1 MRLIGLDIIDGFRSQ
16 HARETWAWEVDALI
30 VEITNRAWS
39 NEEELRRDYPSADAR
54 PPNVTFRIAGGRVLV
69 ECLVLFQ
76 KGIVLL
82 KKLVLKTA
90 HQASKTC
97 RHKGGAA

>member
-1 MRLIGLDIIDGFRSQ
+1 MDIVDDFRSQ
-16 HARETWAWEVDALI
+16 HGRETWAWEVDALI

-39 NEEELRRDYPSADAR
+39 NEEELRRDYPLADTH
-54 PPNVTFRIAGGRVLV
+54 PPNVIFKIAGGRVLV

-90 HQASKTC
+90 QQASKAC
-97 RHKGGAA
+97 RHTGDAA